1 VKPEL
6 PSCGQPSAQVERAQK
21 AIPSDADL
29 WAAVALLKATA
40 DPTRLKILF
49 ALSAGE
55 LCVTDLARIL
65 GVSESAVSH
74 QLRVLRQANL
84 VAGRRLGQRV
94 FYRLADDHVREIL
107 ADALAHARES

>member
-1 VKPEL
+1 MKPEV
-6 PSCGQPSAQVERAQK
+6 PSCGVPASHVERARQ
-21 AIPSDADL
+21 AIPKDADL
-29 WAAVALLKATA
+29 EAAVALLKATA
-40 DPTRLKILF
+40 DPTRLKILA

-65 GVSESAVSH
+65 EVSESAVSH

-84 VAGRRLGQRV
+84 VAGRRRGRQV

-107 ADALAHARES
+107 ADALEHARE